1 MCLTVILAE
10 AGEIHA
16 DVGPETVRVT
26 TLGTMARGSLVNL
39 ERPMR
44 ADGRFGGHFVQGHVD
59 AIGHIEDLRA
69 DAEFHWMTVVFPT
82 ELAAYIVHKGS
93 IAVDGISL
101 TVAGLGADR
110 FDVQV
115 VPYHDRAH
123 QPEARA
129 GARPR
134 ESRVR
139 HHREIRRARRAARGA
154 DAGGRAPRRG
164 EALIM
169 EIAKGAR
176 KRRGPFARIEDA
188 IAEIRAGRM
197 VIVVDDEGR
206 ENEGDLT
213 IAAEKITAEA
223 ITFMARYG
231 CGLICLSM
239 TPERLD
245 ELEIPLMVANNSSRF
260 DTAFCVPIEA
270 KGRTTTGISAGD
282 RAATV
287 RAAIDPATRPADLAR
302 PGHMFP
308 LRSRTGGVTVRA
320 GQTEAAVDLAR
331 IAGLY
336 PAGVICEIMNE
347 DGTMA
352 RVPELTRFAKR
363 HGLLVVTIADLIKY
377 RMRTESL
384 VKRVASAQLPTRY
397 GPFTVHAFEN
407 LVDNQTHVAL
417 VCGDIGDG
425 KNVLVRVHSQCL
437 TGDVLHSIRCDCGA
451 QLDTAM
457 QRIAAEGRGVLLYL
471 NQEGRGIGLAN
482 KIRAYELQDEGFDTV
497 EANERLGFKADQRD
511 YGMGV
516 QILRELGVRMMR
528 LLSNNPRKLVGIEG
542 YGLSV
547 SEWLPL
553 EIPASDST
561 RRYLKTKKD
570 KLGHKLSS
578 V

>member
-1 MCLTVILAE
+1 M
-10 AGEIHA
+10 
-16 DVGPETVRVT
+16 
-26 TLGTMARGSLVNL
+26 
-39 ERPMR
+39 
-44 ADGRFGGHFVQGHVD
+44 
-59 AIGHIEDLRA
+59 
-69 DAEFHWMTVVFPT
+69 
-82 ELAAYIVHKGS
+82 
-93 IAVDGISL
+93 
-101 TVAGLGADR
+101 ADR
-110 FDVQV
+110 K
-115 VPYHDRAH
+115 
-123 QPEARA
+123 
-129 GARPR
+129 
-134 ESRVR
+134 
-139 HHREIRRARRAARGA
+139 I
-154 DAGGRAPRRG
+154 
-164 EALIM
+164 

-176 KRRGPFARIEDA
+176 KRPSPFARIDDA
-188 IAEIRAGRM
+188 IAAVQAGEM
-197 VIVVDDEGR
+197 IIVVDDEDR

-213 IAAEKITAEA
+213 IAAEKVTPDVIN
-223 ITFMARYG
+223 FMAKHGR
-231 CGLICLSM
+231 GLICLSM

-245 ELEIPLMVANNSSRF
+245 ELDIPLMVSQNSSQF
-260 DTAFCVPIEA
+260 DTAFCVSIEA
-270 KGRTTTGISAGD
+270 KARTTTGISASD

-287 RAAIDPATRPADLAR
+287 LAAIDPATRPGDLAR
-302 PGHMFP
+302 PGHTFP
-308 LRSRTGGVTVRA
+308 LRARPGGVMVRA

-352 RVPELTRFAKR
+352 RVPELAKFAKK
-363 HGLLVVTIADLIKY
+363 HKLLMITIADLIKY
-377 RMRTESL
+377 RIRTESL
-384 VKRVASAQLPTRY
+384 VKRVAAAKLPTEY
-397 GPFTVHAFEN
+397 GAFQICAFEN
-407 LVDNQTHVAL
+407 QIDKQTHVAL
-417 VCGDIGDG
+417 VLGDITDG
-425 KNVLVRVHSQCL
+425 KDVLVRVHSQCL

-451 QLDTAM
+451 QLDAAM
-457 QRIAAEGRGVLLYL
+457 QRIAKEGRGVLLYL

-516 QILRELGVRMMR
+516 QILRELGVRTMR

-547 SEWLPL
+547 AEWLPL